1 MFFCILGTK
10 ITDVSRKDTKKRVYV
25 QMFKCQKID
34 FLYQIIE
41 RLSFIEA
48 GKSLLNGFFY
58 FYLSWINLCFFNDY
72 IWEVDILSILREL
85 WMSAEFY
92 CMQTLLSPFRGGTS
106 VRVLGVVLCLL
117 RCVLVFV
124 RWLICSLG
132 LWRTLRGREGQ
143 VYKKSYALALREGG

>member
-10 ITDVSRKDTKKRVYV
+10 IIDISCKDTKKRVCV
-25 QMFKCQKID
+25 HMFKCQKID

-58 FYLSWINLCFFNDY
+58 FYLSWMNLCFFNDY

-85 WMSAEFY
+85 
-92 CMQTLLSPFRGGTS
+92 
-106 VRVLGVVLCLL
+106 
-117 RCVLVFV
+117 
-124 RWLICSLG
+124 
-132 LWRTLRGREGQ
+132 
-143 VYKKSYALALREGG
+143 